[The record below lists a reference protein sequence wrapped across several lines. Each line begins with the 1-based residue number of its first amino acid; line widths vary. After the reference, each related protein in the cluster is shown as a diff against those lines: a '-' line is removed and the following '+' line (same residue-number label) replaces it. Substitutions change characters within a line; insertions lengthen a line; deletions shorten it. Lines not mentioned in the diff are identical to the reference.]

1 MKKYFLIKSVQRN
14 RRPAEEEGWV
24 TWDYTS
30 IAEVLN
36 KLPIW
41 IDEYNKDKKKNRTIR
56 CEIRSVE
63 DDEAAVIALKGR
75 RTDIAGFIFY
85 LIKTDIYESFSLK
98 EKQYF

>member
-1 MKKYFLIKSVQRN
+1 MKKHFLIESIRRN
-14 RRPAEEEGWV
+14 RRPAEKEGWV

-41 IDEYNKDKKKNRTIR
+41 IDEYNKDKKKNRTSR

-63 DDEAAVIALKGR
+63 DDETAVIALKGR
-75 RTDIAGFIFY
+75 RADISDFIFA

-98 EKQYF
+98 EKLYP